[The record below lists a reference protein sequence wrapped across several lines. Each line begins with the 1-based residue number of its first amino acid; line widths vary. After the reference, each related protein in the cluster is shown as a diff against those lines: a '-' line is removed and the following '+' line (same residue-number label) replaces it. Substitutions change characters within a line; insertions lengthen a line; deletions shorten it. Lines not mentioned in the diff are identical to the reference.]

1 MCCTTCNHSINIAA
15 IAAVNGNLYKLAAPQ
30 LAKDLGEDD
39 DVGGSGGGGSGGSG
53 NENSLLYSL
62 QDIPPWYISLFLGIQ
77 VSEIDK
83 LI

>member
-15 IAAVNGNLYKLAAPQ
+15 IAAGNGNLYKLAAPQ
-30 LAKDLGEDD
+30 SAKDLGEDD
-39 DVGGSGGGGSGGSG
+39 DVGGGRGESG

-77 VSEIDK
+77 VSNI
-83 LI
+83 LISF